1 MNPSS
6 SGWIDKYIFILG
18 KSETAFFQK
27 NENDFYFA
35 LRESGFIYGFSIKT
49 MHAFDSFDLK
59 LTQEEIT
66 KVNFLHAL
74 FTTYFQHDPESNF
87 SGCLKS
93 LIGFFKS
100 ISIKKHSFLPKM
112 TFNSGDSKK
121 LEHILNL
128 RVEKS
133 KNINRQNFD
142 RIITNALLYLDVLAY
157 ERYLNGEKD
166 LPAFAHQ
173 LEHTIL
179 QSTFYALRAKT
190 EKTKYDL
197 LLLEMFRESEAY
209 SGYFLNPSAG
219 LDAISFDTLKNP
231 LEKQYLLDLCC
242 LAVWNDLKL
251 EITEKDFLN
260 KLAIQLGLDTSIAE
274 TSSAALTDFVI
285 KNAATINLFQHT
297 HPVKQF
303 YKQSSKIVKLLI
315 LRNKNRLL
323 KELSQ
328 SKELIVLLGKST
340 VTELDINEK
349 EKVKEQLLDVIKAIP
364 SLTIFLLPGGSL
376 LLPLLIKFIPQLL
389 PSAFDDNKIP
399 KK

>member
-6 SGWIDKYIFILG
+6 SGWIDKYIFVLG
-18 KSETAFFQK
+18 KPATTFSTQ
-27 NENDFYFA
+27 NESNFYFA
-35 LRESGFIYGFSIKT
+35 LRETGFMYGLSIKT
-49 MHAFDSFDLK
+49 FHSFDNFDLK
-59 LTQEEIT
+59 LTEEEIA

-74 FTTYFQHDPESNF
+74 FTTYFQHNPENNYSD
-87 SGCLKS
+87 CLKS
-93 LIGFFKS
+93 LIDFFKS

-112 TFNSGDSKK
+112 SFNSSDSKK

-133 KNINRQNFD
+133 KNIKRQNFD
-142 RIITNALLYLDVLAY
+142 RIITNALLYLDILAY
-157 ERYLNGEKD
+157 KRFLNGEKN
-166 LPAFAHQ
+166 LPDYAHQ

-179 QSTFYALRAKT
+179 QSTFFALREKT
-190 EKTKYDL
+190 EKTKYDT
-197 LLLEMFRESEAY
+197 LLLEMFQESEAY
-209 SGYFLNPSAG
+209 SGYFLNPGLG
-219 LDAISFDTLKNP
+219 LDSISFENLTYP

-260 KLAIQLGLDTSIAE
+260 KLTLQLKIDKASAAE
-274 TSSAALTDFVI
+274 SSSALTDFVLT
-285 KNAATINLFQHT
+285 NARSINLFEHT

-303 YKQSSKIVKLLI
+303 YKQSTKIVKLLI

-340 VTELDINEK
+340 YTDLDNTEK
-349 EKVKEQLLDVIKAIP
+349 EKVKEQMLEVIKAIP